1 MSETPVRIKVRCFSH
16 LKDKLGRDS
25 FELTLGPPAT
35 VGQAAERIV
44 TMGGEALTGLPF
56 RVALNKQFA
65 DDSQPLAEGDEI
77 ALIPP
82 VQGG

>member
-1 MSETPVRIKVRCFSH
+1 MSDTPVRIKVRCFSH

-25 FELTLGPPAT
+25 FELTLEPPAT
-35 VGQAAERIV
+35 VGHAAERIV
-44 TMGGEALTGLPF
+44 AMAGEALTGLPF
-56 RVALNKQFA
+56 RVALNKEFA
-65 DDSQPLAEGDEI
+65 GDAEPLVDGDEI

>member
-1 MSETPVRIKVRCFSH
+1 MSDAPVRIKVRCFSH
-16 LKDKLGRDS
+16 LKDKLGRDNL
-25 FELTLGPPAT
+25 ELTLDPPAT
-35 VGQAAERIV
+35 VARAAERIV
-44 TMGGEALTGLPF
+44 AMGGEALEGLPF

-65 DDSQPLAEGDEI
+65 DDSQPLADGDEI